1 VVVGVV
7 VLIVMTVVVLRFR
20 HSNNNKV
27 VAALEEFNHD
37 YEELKEKLELTCRAL
52 SLSFS
57 TVDDGWDLRSASRP
71 NSVSSQRSSASTINP
86 HQSSASVNWFLG
98 MLRLLQKASCHYCVC
113 QCVDESQVYGELSR
127 GLDVHHEEM
136 EKSGTDEDK
145 VCYKYV
151 RHQEAVSFKK
161 G

>member
-1 VVVGVV
+1 MSSSASNGNNDTSSGSSSGEPVASVLDPTIIGVVVGVV
-7 VLIVMTVVVLRFR
+7 VLIVMIVVVLRFR

-113 QCVDESQVYGELSR
+113 QCVDESQVWRAESR
-127 GLDVHHEEM
+127 
-136 EKSGTDEDK
+136 S
-145 VCYKYV
+145 
-151 RHQEAVSFKK
+151 
-161 G
+161 